1 MRADAASI
9 DPRPD
14 VRPVPLPIFQ
24 LRCWARATLWATC
37 MLSLADAVDALQ
49 QYAEASGLI
58 DELGQDEVQALISR
72 EFEAAASV

>member
-1 MRADAASI
+1 
-9 DPRPD
+9 
-14 VRPVPLPIFQ
+14 
-24 LRCWARATLWATC
+24 